1 MQLGR
6 LSALILLGT
15 AIAIGC
21 SGKSTS
27 DGSGGSAGTGAGAG
41 TGGNPGTGASAGT
54 GANAGTGASSGTGGA
69 SPKDCQL
76 PKEPGNC
83 LAAIP
88 RWWFNAQTGKCE
100 QFTYG
105 GCGGNANNFES
116 MEQCVGSCAAAS
128 INDPCTAVTC
138 DPGMSCVYFS
148 ETPACA
154 PPCDPAAGCPVGTIC
169 GCGSSCPGCD
179 DCMMVCKPQ
188 S

>member
-6 LSALILLGT
+6 LSALFLFGT
-15 AIAIGC
+15 VLAIGC

-41 TGGNPGTGASAGT
+41 TGGNPGTGAG
-54 GANAGTGASSGTGGA
+54 AGTGASPGSGGGG
-69 SPKDCQL
+69 SQDCQL

-88 RWWFNAQTGKCE
+88 RWWFNAQSGKCE

-116 MEQCVGSCAAAS
+116 IEQCVKSCAVAS
-128 INDPCTAVTC
+128 VNDPCSATTC
-138 DPGMSCVYFS
+138 GPGQSCVYFS
-148 ETPACA
+148 DAAACA
-154 PPCDPAAGCPVGTIC
+154 PPCDPAVGCPVGMTC